1 MRRNI
6 ALRLQYDGTAYHGWQ
21 VQKTDVTVAE
31 TLERALTKVCG
42 EPIKVV
48 GCGRTDAGVH
58 AKRYCANFRTDCT
71 IPIDRVPL
79 AVNARLPADIAVVDA
94 VAAPEDFNAI
104 GSCIQKEYVYQ
115 IYNSRIR
122 DAFLEHRVC
131 FYPQP
136 LDFARL
142 ARAGRAFEGTHDFA
156 AVRSVGTE
164 TRTTVRT
171 VHWCRAE
178 RDGPLISIAVC
189 ADGFLYNMVRAIV
202 GTMVYASYGKIEPE
216 AIPALLATRDHP
228 KHNLRLRQT
237 VIVAVCVLA
246 VLLFLYLLL
255 RDRPGSASD
264 YLDDSAPYTFDS
276 SASRTFRTVDSR
288 LAVVSSSGLQLLDEN
303 GKTVLH
309 EIFTL
314 SQPGISVG
322 GERVCAYDIGGTT
335 LCVADFKGNKTD
347 IEPAGEII
355 SADLSDSGYLAV
367 CSDAAG
373 YKGAVTVYD
382 TSGKAVYVW
391 YSGTGYLVR
400 AAVSPDGKY
409 LAALCLQDSGSV
421 VHTFALTSEDER
433 GSAACADELF
443 ADLFWRGG
451 KVCCVSQ
458 TRLAFFDDNAKLT
471 AEYPFGDLYLY
482 DYAAEGDGFV
492 TLALSRY
499 RSGSAEQLVMVN
511 ASGSELGK
519 CETTGAVT
527 SLSVNGKQVLVQYS
541 DRLTLYNQQ
550 LDEIKSVEQN
560 LLGVRRSVLL
570 RRGAAL
576 LLSGSSAEVL
586 AF

>member
-189 ADGFLYNMVRAIV
+189 AASCIIWCVPSSVPWSMRPTERSSRRPSRRCWPRAT
-202 GTMVYASYGKIEPE
+202 GGS
-216 AIPALLATRDHP
+216 
-228 KHNLRLRQT
+228 Q
-237 VIVAVCVLA
+237 
-246 VLLFLYLLL
+246 
-255 RDRPGSASD
+255 DRPCPRRGC
-264 YLDDSAPYTFDS
+264 
-276 SASRTFRTVDSR
+276 
-288 LAVVSSSGLQLLDEN
+288 
-303 GKTVLH
+303 
-309 EIFTL
+309 
-314 SQPGISVG
+314 ISTA
-322 GERVCAYDIGGTT
+322 CGTT
-335 LCVADFKGNKTD
+335 A
-347 IEPAGEII
+347 P
-355 SADLSDSGYLAV
+355 SA
-367 CSDAAG
+367 
-373 YKGAVTVYD
+373 
-382 TSGKAVYVW
+382 
-391 YSGTGYLVR
+391 
-400 AAVSPDGKY
+400 
-409 LAALCLQDSGSV
+409 
-421 VHTFALTSEDER
+421 
-433 GSAACADELF
+433 
-443 ADLFWRGG
+443 
-451 KVCCVSQ
+451 
-458 TRLAFFDDNAKLT
+458 
-471 AEYPFGDLYLY
+471 
-482 DYAAEGDGFV
+482 
-492 TLALSRY
+492 
-499 RSGSAEQLVMVN
+499 
-511 ASGSELGK
+511 
-519 CETTGAVT
+519 
-527 SLSVNGKQVLVQYS
+527 
-541 DRLTLYNQQ
+541 
-550 LDEIKSVEQN
+550 I
-560 LLGVRRSVLL
+560 
-570 RRGAAL
+570 
-576 LLSGSSAEVL
+576 
-586 AF
+586 